1 MQKLLPAE
9 LEKTIREYLS
19 LKEENEHLKYRNSVL
34 TVVTRRDA
42 KTLGAIYELH
52 RVGDVEGIR
61 NELEEIGFDD
71 EPRLPDRY
79 EFIARASL
87 NLRHSDDCQC
97 RNCEDRRISD
107 ELWEADRI
115 ENG

>member
-61 NELEEIGFDD
+61 NELEEIGLLGG
-71 EPRLPDRY
+71 EPRLPDRH
-79 EFIARASL
+79 EFIARANL
-87 NLRHSDDCQC
+87 NLRHPDDCPC
-97 RNCEDRRISD
+97 RRCEDNRLLEAAMAD
-107 ELWEADRI
+107 EQ
-115 ENG
+115 